1 MVKKMN
7 KNKFIE
13 KLQQETNY
21 NKEKCC
27 LINNILEQNF
37 IFYKRN
43 KQKIIYNLTLENFTE
58 DESENIYDICI
69 KIIKEEIKNKIK
81 HPFKRKNNKVKNI

>member
-13 KLQQETNY
+13 KLQKETNY
-21 NKEKCC
+21 SKDKCM
-27 LINNILEQNF
+27 LINNIMENTF
-37 IFYKRN
+37 VFSKNN
-43 KQKIIYNLTLENFTE
+43 KQRIIDNLILENFTE

-69 KIIKEEIKNKIK
+69 NIIKSEIKNKIK
-81 HPFKRKNNKVKNI
+81 HPFKKSTDF